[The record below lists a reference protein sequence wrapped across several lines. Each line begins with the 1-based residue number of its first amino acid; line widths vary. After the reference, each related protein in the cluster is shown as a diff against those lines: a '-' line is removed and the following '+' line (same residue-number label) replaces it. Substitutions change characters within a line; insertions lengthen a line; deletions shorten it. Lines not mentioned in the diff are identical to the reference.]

1 MALSTARIHRVRG
14 RPPLLAAGII
24 SLIHSHSSSVR
35 SLGYIFSFIYPF
47 YTTHE
52 DFSDRLLDIIGDSV
66 YLLYANLYDLTRQTA
81 RVRGRDRPDAR
92 RVCASPAGFCCGLC
106 RTLSVRQDLA
116 RQGAPT
122 PERWRRQRRFAAY
135 GRQAVLHPGLPED
148 QSAANDARVAIRAES
163 TAEPLLD
170 SSLAPCPE
178 TCLSRARRGAGTRC
192 EPGRH

>member
-1 MALSTARIHRVRG
+1 MPSMVT
-14 RPPLLAAGII
+14 RPVITSIADAIRWNWRHVVAGTWGCRHWQSATI
-24 SLIHSHSSSVR
+24 
-35 SLGYIFSFIYPF
+35 
-47 YTTHE
+47 
-52 DFSDRLLDIIGDSV
+52 DIIGDSV